1 MINSKLADAI
11 NRQINAEFHSA
22 FLYLSMANYL
32 ESKGLGGMAGWLAA
46 HFEEES
52 RHATKLVNYMH
63 ERGGRVLLAVIDAP
77 QTEWDSPQAVF
88 QDALKH
94 EILITGKINELMDLA
109 LKESEHAT
117 SSFLRW
123 FVDEQVEE
131 EATFQEINDK
141 FELGANHP
149 GFLYMLDK
157 EMGQRQPTLLVDQDA
172 SQ

>member
-11 NRQINAEFHSA
+11 NRQINAEFYSA

-52 RHATKLVNYMH
+52 RHATKLVQYLH
-63 ERGGRVLLAVIDAP
+63 ERGGRVLLAAIEAP

-88 QDALKH
+88 ENALEH
-94 EILITGKINELMDLA
+94 EIKVTGLINGLMDLA
-109 LKESEHAT
+109 LKESDHAT
-117 SSFLRW
+117 SSFLQW
-123 FVDEQVEE
+123 FVNEQVEE
-131 EATFQEINDK
+131 EATFQEIQDK

-157 EMGQRQPTLLVDQDA
+157 EMGQRQPTLLMEQGGTE
-172 SQ
+172 